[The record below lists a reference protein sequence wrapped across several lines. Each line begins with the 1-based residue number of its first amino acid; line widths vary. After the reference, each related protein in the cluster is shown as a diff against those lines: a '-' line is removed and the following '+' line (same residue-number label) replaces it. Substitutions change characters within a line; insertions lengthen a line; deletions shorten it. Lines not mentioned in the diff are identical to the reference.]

1 MIMKFLGLGD
11 NAIDYYVNKGVM
23 YPGGNAV
30 NTAAHAALLGHEA
43 AYLGN
48 FGDDEYA
55 GIIQDGLNFAGASC
69 SLCPVVHGSHTKIC
83 LYDMIDGERH
93 FLGIDTGKL
102 WSGPV
107 GLTPE
112 ILESIGK
119 YELIHSCA
127 YAKIANEVYKL
138 SALPAVFT
146 YDFSEKEKY
155 HTSEYLDLVCSD
167 LDLALFSCSHASRQ
181 EIIDFTRIVH
191 RHGARHVLITIGNR
205 GQYFS
210 NGSIGIWNPANY
222 VKARDT
228 TGAGDAFL
236 ACFVTQLYGHG
247 WHKGQIMP
255 EEPIRAALRAAAAYS
270 SENCRKEGS
279 FGYRAMKKENC

>member
-1 MIMKFLGLGD
+1 MKFLGLGD
-11 NAIDYYVNKGVM
+11 NSIDYYVNKGLM

-55 GIIQDGLNFAGASC
+55 HLIRTGLDFAGATYL
-69 SLCPVVHGSHTKIC
+69 LCPVINGSHTKIC
-83 LYDMIDGERH
+83 HYEMIDGERRY
-93 FLGIDTGKL
+93 LGVDTGEI
-102 WSGPV
+102 WSGPIK
-107 GLTPE
+107 LTPE
-112 ILESIGK
+112 ILNSIGK
-119 YELIHSCA
+119 YELIHSCS

-155 HTSEYLDLVCSD
+155 HTSEYLDLICSD
-167 LDLALFSCSHASRQ
+167 LDLALFSCSHLSEG
-181 EIIDFTRIVH
+181 EIMDFARMVH
-191 RHGARHVLITIGNR
+191 RHGARHVLITIGNC

-210 NGSIGIWNPANY
+210 NGSICIRNPANY

-236 ACFVTQLYGHG
+236 ACFVTNLYEQG
-247 WHKGQIMP
+247 WRKGQIMP
-255 EEPIRAALRAAAAYS
+255 EKPIRAALEAAAVYS
-270 SENCRKEGS
+270 SENCRKEGG

>member
-1 MIMKFLGLGD
+1 MKFLGLGD
-11 NAIDYYVNKGVM
+11 NSIDYYVNKGVM

-55 GIIQDGLNFAGASC
+55 QLIRSGLDFAGVSYL
-69 SLCPVVHGSHTKIC
+69 LCPVVNDSHTKIC
-83 LYDMIDGERH
+83 HYEMIDGERRY
-93 FLGIDTGKL
+93 LGVDTGEL
-102 WSGPV
+102 WSGPIK
-107 GLTPE
+107 LTPE
-112 ILESIGK
+112 ILNSIGK

-155 HTSEYLDLVCSD
+155 HTSEYLDLICSD
-167 LDLALFSCSHASRQ
+167 LDLALFSCSHLGDG
-181 EIIDFTRIVH
+181 EMMDFTRMVH

-210 NGSIGIWNPANY
+210 NGSIGIRNPANY

-236 ACFVTQLYGHG
+236 ACFVTKLYEQG
-247 WHKGQIMP
+247 WRKGQIMP
-255 EEPIRAALRAAAAYS
+255 EKPVRAALEAAAVYS
-270 SENCRKEGS
+270 SENCRKEGG

>member
-1 MIMKFLGLGD
+1 MKFLGLGD
-11 NAIDYYVNKGVM
+11 NAVDYYVNKGLM

-43 AYLGN
+43 AYVGN
-48 FGDDEYA
+48 LGDDEYA
-55 GIIQDGLNFAGASC
+55 DIIRDGLHFAGVSHL
-69 SLCPVVHGSHTKIC
+69 LCPVVKGSHTKIC

-93 FLGIDTGKL
+93 FLGIDTGNL

-107 GLTPE
+107 KLTPE
-112 ILESIGK
+112 ILDSMGK

-155 HTSEYLDLVCSD
+155 HTSEYLDFVCSD
-167 LDLALFSCSHASRQ
+167 LDLALFSCSHLRDQ
-181 EIIDFTRIVH
+181 EIMDFTRIVH
-191 RHGARHVLITIGNR
+191 RHGARHVLITLGNR

-210 NGSIGIWNPANY
+210 NGSTGIWNPANY
-222 VKARDT
+222 VKASDT

-236 ACFVTQLYGHG
+236 ACFVTTLYEQG

-255 EEPIRAALRAAAAYS
+255 EGPVRAALQAAAAYS
-270 SENCRKEGS
+270 SENCRKEGG
-279 FGYRAMKKENC
+279 FGYRAIKKENF